1 MEKIKKLFG
10 GIDLSWK
17 KLIIFAIIAAVYTAT
32 MAIIP
37 ITKDT
42 SFRDIAATFE
52 WWILFGIIIICNSKS
67 KLDSALKCF
76 VFFLISQPLIYLLQV
91 PFSWQGWHL
100 FSYYKYWFIWT
111 LLTIPMGYIG
121 YYIKKDNIF
130 SAIILLPMLVLLS
143 LTGLSY
149 FKSAYQNF
157 PHHLLS
163 GIFCFTAITLIILGV
178 LNNKKNIIASFIII
192 ITFTI
197 GYFLISNGILFDTFK
212 TYETYDDLSE
222 YNITL
227 SDKYY
232 VSGFI
237 SEKQGT
243 AEILNKDEKYVL
255 KLSGMKNTTYRVSI
269 SSEEGE
275 VNRFEFHFDKNGE
288 LVLEK
293 VDEFRSK

>member
-143 LTGLSY
+143 LTGLNY

-163 GIFCFTAITLIILGV
+163 GIFCFIAITLIILGV
-178 LNNKKNIIASFIII
+178 LSNKKNIVASFIII

-255 KLSGMKNTTYRVSI
+255 KLSGMKNTIYRVSI